1 MKADNLLKMEEILAN
16 EPGAACRCLMELS
29 SVSVVLLDRD
39 MAVLD
44 CNRGFTEMLG
54 LDAKPIGMGVG
65 GYMEGL
71 EPPADGEFNTTVISL
86 AGGSGARTSLKA
98 HITAQKE
105 GYLLFA
111 EKLPLPSP
119 DDAASLRAELGRVN
133 SELARLRNTDPLT
146 GLTNF
151 DFFMGELKKAVSLAR
166 RGEMPLSLII
176 CDLDN
181 FKFVE
186 DTYGREVADKVL
198 VAFARIM
205 DDNTREEDTP
215 ARFRGDEFSLLLPNT
230 PSGHAVRCAERMWQN
245 VRDLQVEGVKAKLS
259 ASFGITELA
268 GEDTV
273 ESLIERAESAVFR
286 AKTAH
291 PKNVTVV

>member
-1 MKADNLLKMEEILAN
+1 MRADNLLKMEEILAN
-16 EPGAACRCLMELS
+16 EPGAARRCLMELS

-65 GYMEGL
+65 GYIEGL
-71 EPPADGEFNTTVISL
+71 EPPAKGGFSTTGVTL
-86 AGGSGARTSLKA
+86 VGGSGERASLKA
-98 HITAQKE
+98 HLAAHVE

-111 EKLPLPSP
+111 EVLPSHAP
-119 DDAASLRAELGRVN
+119 EGSASLRGELDRVN
-133 SELARLRNTDPLT
+133 GELARLRNTDPLT

-151 DFFMGELKKAVSLAR
+151 DFFMGELKKTVSLAR

-198 VAFARIM
+198 VSFARIM

-245 VRDLQVEGVKAKLS
+245 VRDLQVEGVRAKLS